1 MRLILLIA
9 ANILA
14 LFLASYY
21 IEGVT
26 LEGGLRGIVTVGLV
40 FSAVNF
46 LLKPVLKL
54 VFGPLILLTFGLFIV
69 IINMGVLWITDIFLS
84 QLDIAG
90 MGALFL
96 ATLLVSAVNF
106 AVHILVKK

>member
-69 IINMGVLWITDIFLS
+69 IINMGVLWITD
-84 QLDIAG
+84 
-90 MGALFL
+90 
-96 ATLLVSAVNF
+96 
-106 AVHILVKK
+106 

>member
-21 IEGVT
+21 IERVT